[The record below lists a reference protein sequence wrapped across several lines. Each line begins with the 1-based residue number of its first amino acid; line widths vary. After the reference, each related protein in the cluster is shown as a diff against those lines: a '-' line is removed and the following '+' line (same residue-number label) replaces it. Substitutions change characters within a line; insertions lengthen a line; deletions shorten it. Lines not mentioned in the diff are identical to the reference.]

1 MLSGHSASVATPITP
16 LALDFGGQQLIGSAH
31 LPAAAE
37 HAVLM
42 LHGFTGNRI
51 EYTYFFVTLAR
62 VLAARGIAVFR
73 FDFLG
78 CGESDGEF
86 ANISVASQ
94 VAQTQHLLA
103 HLAANY
109 PQYARHVL
117 GFSMGGLV
125 ALQTALVDSA
135 AMRSMT
141 LLAPAANLAQ
151 LVESVASANSA
162 AHHTDRTDCV
172 DFLALEINQTFRQ
185 ELAQLAPFSGLATLN
200 IPTLVVHGQLDQAVP
215 VEIGEQ
221 VAACLP
227 QATFEAWP
235 DADHTF
241 ARREYRLQLGER
253 IADFVLSRP

>member
-1 MLSGHSASVATPITP
+1 MLNATPPITP
-16 LALDFGGQQLIGSAH
+16 LAVHFDGQQLVGSAH
-31 LPAAAE
+31 LPVNAT
-37 HAVLM
+37 HALLM

-86 ANISVASQ
+86 AEITVASQ

-103 HLAANY
+103 HVAEHY
-109 PQYARHVL
+109 SQYQRHVL

-125 ALQTALVDSA
+125 AMQTALADIE

-151 LVESVASANSA
+151 LVESVASVNPA
-162 AHHTDRTDCV
+162 AQRTDCV
-172 DFLALEINQTFRQ
+172 DFLALEISQAFRQ
-185 ELAQLAPFSGLATLN
+185 ELAQLAPFSGLAMLN
-200 IPTLVVHGQLDQAVP
+200 IPTLIVHGQADQAVP

-227 QATFEAWP
+227 RATFEAWP

-241 ARREYRLQLGER
+241 ARREQRLKLGER
-253 IADFVLSRP
+253 VADFVLGIAR

>member
-1 MLSGHSASVATPITP
+1 MLSTMPNDIAITP
-16 LALDFGGQQLIGSAH
+16 LSVDFNGQRLVGSAH

-86 ANISVASQ
+86 ADITVASQ

-103 HLAANY
+103 YLAEHY
-109 PQYARHVL
+109 PEYARHVL

-125 ALQTALVDSA
+125 ALQTALADLE
-135 AMRSMT
+135 AMRTMT

-151 LVESVASANSA
+151 LVESVAASNSA
-162 AHHTDRTDCV
+162 AQRADCI
-172 DFLALEINQTFRQ
+172 DFLALEISQTFRQ
-185 ELAQLAPFSGLATLN
+185 ELDRLAPFSGLATLD
-200 IPTLVVHGQLDQAVP
+200 IPTLIVHGDKDQAVP
-215 VEIGEQ
+215 VAIGEQ

-227 QATFEAWP
+227 QAIFEVWP

-241 ARREYRLQLGER
+241 ARREHRLQLGER
-253 IADFVLSRP
+253 IADFVLRQV

>member
-1 MLSGHSASVATPITP
+1 MLNLPAATTPITP
-16 LALDFGGQQLIGSAH
+16 LAVQFGAQQLVGSAH
-31 LPAAAE
+31 LPANAQ

-51 EYTYFFVTLAR
+51 EFTYFFVQLSR

-86 ANISVASQ
+86 ADISVASQ

-103 HLAANY
+103 YLAEHY
-109 PQYARHVL
+109 PQYQRHLL

-125 ALQTALVDSA
+125 ALQTALVDA
-135 AMRSMT
+135 EAMRTMT

-151 LVESVASANSA
+151 IVESVAAANSA
-162 AHHTDRTDCV
+162 AQRADCI
-172 DFLALEINQTFRQ
+172 DFLALEISQAFRQ
-185 ELAQLAPFSGLATLN
+185 ELAVLAPFSGLATLT
-200 IPTLVVHGQLDQAVP
+200 IPTLVVHGQADAAVP
-215 VEIGEQ
+215 VEVGEQ

-241 ARREYRLQLGER
+241 ARREFREQLGER
-253 IADFVLSRP
+253 VADFVLKTSR

>member
-1 MLSGHSASVATPITP
+1 MLSGAKVDMPITP
-16 LALDFGGQQLIGSAH
+16 LAVQFNAQQLVGSAH
-31 LPAAAE
+31 LPAAAQ

-73 FDFLG
+73 FDFLA

-86 ANISVASQ
+86 ADISVASQ

-103 HLAANY
+103 YLAAHY
-109 PQYARHVL
+109 PQYTQHLL

-125 ALQTALVDSA
+125 ALQTALIDIEA
-135 AMRSMT
+135 LRTMT

-151 LVESVASANSA
+151 LVESVSISNSA
-162 AHHTDRTDCV
+162 ALRADCI
-172 DFLALEINQTFRQ
+172 DFLALEISPAFRQ

-200 IPTLVVHGQLDQAVP
+200 IPTLLVHGEIDQAVP
-215 VEIGEQ
+215 VEVGEQ

-227 QATFEAWP
+227 QCTFEAWP
-235 DADHTF
+235 NADHTF
-241 ARREYRLQLGER
+241 ARREQRLRLGER
-253 IADFVLSRP
+253 VADFVLGI

>member
-1 MLSGHSASVATPITP
+1 
-16 LALDFGGQQLIGSAH
+16 
-31 LPAAAE
+31 
-37 HAVLM
+37 
-42 LHGFTGNRI
+42 
-51 EYTYFFVTLAR
+51 
-62 VLAARGIAVFR
+62 VFR

-86 ANISVASQ
+86 ADISVASQ

-103 HLAANY
+103 HLAAHY
-109 PQYARHVL
+109 PQYSRHVL

-125 ALQTALVDSA
+125 ALQTALADME
-135 AMRSMT
+135 AMQTMT

-151 LVESVASANSA
+151 LVEAVASSNSA
-162 AHHTDRTDCV
+162 AQRADCI
-172 DFLALEINQTFRQ
+172 DFLALEISQNFRQ

-200 IPTLVVHGQLDQAVP
+200 IPTLVVHGETDQAVP

-235 DADHTF
+235 NADHTF
-241 ARREYRLQLGER
+241 ARKEQRLKLGER
-253 IADFVLSRP
+253 VADFVLKRV

>member
-1 MLSGHSASVATPITP
+1 MLSDAAITP
-16 LALDFGGQQLIGSAH
+16 LTVQFDGQQLIGSAH

-51 EYTYFFVTLAR
+51 EFTYFFVQLSR

-86 ANISVASQ
+86 ADITVASQ

-103 HLAANY
+103 HLAAHY

-125 ALQTALVDSA
+125 ALQTALVDME
-135 AMRSMT
+135 AMRTMT

-151 LVESVASANSA
+151 LVESVANANSA
-162 AHHTDRTDCV
+162 AQRADCV
-172 DFLALEINQTFRQ
+172 DFLALEISQHFRQ
-185 ELAQLAPFSGLATLN
+185 ELTQLAPFSGLATLN
-200 IPTLVVHGQLDQAVP
+200 IPTLVVHGETDQAVP

-221 VAACLP
+221 VATCLP

-235 DADHTF
+235 EADHTF
-241 ARREYRLQLGER
+241 ARKEQRLKLGER
-253 IADFVLSRP
+253 VADFVLKRI

>member
-1 MLSGHSASVATPITP
+1 MLSATDTAITP
-16 LALDFGGQQLIGSAH
+16 LTIQFDGQQLVGSAH
-31 LPAAAE
+31 LPSGAQ

-86 ANISVASQ
+86 SDITVASQ
-94 VAQTQHLLA
+94 VVQTQHLLA
-103 HLAANY
+103 HLAAEF
-109 PQYARHVL
+109 PQLQRHVL

-125 ALQTALVDSA
+125 ALQTALADIE
-135 AMRSMT
+135 AMRTMT

-151 LVESVASANSA
+151 LVESVASTNPA
-162 AHHTDRTDCV
+162 AQRADCI
-172 DFLALEINQTFRQ
+172 DFLALEISQTFRQ
-185 ELAQLAPFSGLATLN
+185 ELAQLAPFSGLAMLN
-200 IPTLVVHGQLDQAVP
+200 IPALIVHGQLDQAVP
-215 VEIGEQ
+215 VAIGEQ

-227 QATFEAWP
+227 QATFEAWA

-241 ARREYRLQLGER
+241 ARREQRLKLGER
-253 IADFVLSRP
+253 IADFILA

>member
-1 MLSGHSASVATPITP
+1 MLNGAAVDAAITP
-16 LALDFGGQQLIGSAH
+16 LAVQFDGQQLVGSAH
-31 LPAAAE
+31 LPAAAQ

-51 EYTYFFVTLAR
+51 EFTYFFVQLSR

-86 ANISVASQ
+86 ADISVASQ

-103 HLAANY
+103 HLAAHY
-109 PQYARHVL
+109 PQYSRHVL

-125 ALQTALVDSA
+125 ALQTALADMEA
-135 AMRSMT
+135 IQTMT

-151 LVESVASANSA
+151 LVESVASANSVA
-162 AHHTDRTDCV
+162 QRADCI
-172 DFLALEINQTFRQ
+172 DFLALEISQTFRQ
-185 ELAQLAPFSGLATLN
+185 ELAQLAPFSGLAMLN
-200 IPTLVVHGQLDQAVP
+200 IPTLVVHGETDQAVP

-235 DADHTF
+235 NADHTF
-241 ARREYRLQLGER
+241 ARKEQRLRLGER
-253 IADFVLSRP
+253 VADFVLSQ